1 MSRANKEPEAEGGRP
16 PKKQPDEDE
25 EGLEREAYL
34 EERKTLVEA
43 EGEAS
48 QSLDKAL
55 ITLSAGAFGLSLLF
69 IYRIAP
75 DPQALQRC
83 SKQLSEHYATVI
95 SRIVHRYP
103 LASDRVPI
111 WIIANSSVELHNAIG
126 RLYIA
131 WGGFVL
137 SLVSILSSFLVSQQ
151 AFRKAREILDSDYK
165 DVTGNQVNNHWSTAT
180 SWLTTLSI
188 VSFICG
194 VVASASF
201 AIRNLA

>member
-48 QSLDKAL
+48 QILDKAL

-75 DPQALQRC
+75 DPQAL
-83 SKQLSEHYATVI
+83 
-95 SRIVHRYP
+95 
-103 LASDRVPI
+103 
-111 WIIANSSVELHNAIG
+111 G